1 MEVEGVRLVAT
12 SPEYDPTHAAV
23 ALLVE
28 TRRMSGTQWGWLQAH
43 FDRLAGT
50 DLLRQAID
58 AGTGVDEIRS
68 GWREELETFKQVREQ
83 YLIYP

>member
-1 MEVEGVRLVAT
+1 
-12 SPEYDPTHAAV
+12 YDPTHAAV

-28 TRRMSGTQWGWLQAH
+28 TRRMSGTRWGWLQAH

-50 DLLRQAID
+50 DRLRQAID
-58 AGTGVDEIRS
+58 AGAGVEAIVGRRD
-68 GWREELETFKQVREQ
+68 EELENFKRVRER

>member
-1 MEVEGVRLVAT
+1 MGGRSHFLRC
-12 SPEYDPTHAAV
+12 AAL

-28 TRRMSGTQWGWLQAH
+28 THRMSGTRWGWLQAH

-58 AGTGVDEIRS
+58 AGAGVDEIRS
-68 GWREELETFKQVREQ
+68 GWQDGLDAFKELREQ

>member
-1 MEVEGVRLVAT
+1 
-12 SPEYDPTHAAV
+12 
-23 ALLVE
+23 
-28 TRRMSGTQWGWLQAH
+28 MSGTQWGWLQAH

-58 AGTGVDEIRS
+58 AGAAVDEILS
-68 GWREELETFKQVREQ
+68 GWRQELEAFMRVREQ